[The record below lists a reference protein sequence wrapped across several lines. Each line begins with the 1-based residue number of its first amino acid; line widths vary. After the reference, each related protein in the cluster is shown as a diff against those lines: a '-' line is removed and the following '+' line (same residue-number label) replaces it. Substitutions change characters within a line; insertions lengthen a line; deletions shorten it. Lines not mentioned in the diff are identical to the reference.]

1 MKNKHKAWII
11 GDSALLLGGSIV
23 TAITVANLKTKN
35 KKDSKQD
42 VNESNGLKNN
52 KEELAKMIELLPYPS
67 MAASAKQELKVLLDG
82 ITTSEEMNDF
92 KKSLEEIDTQVSFLK
107 EKISKL
113 SEENHES
120 LNNILNE
127 ANTSEEFKN
136 LTDEVEQKLFF
147 EESKNFINS
156 LNHLS
161 NEEKI
166 AFQEEIVNSK
176 TKEEVELVKN
186 KAKNQND
193 FKAKKES
200 LKLLIDSFTYPGIN
214 KDKENATKESFK
226 SQVESATLENI
237 ANKENEIKEYG
248 NVLKNKVEI
257 LKMVPYTIEN
267 AEGRV
272 EIAKLINEA
281 KSIKDLNIL
290 VPDTWVEHF
299 TIYKKLIED
308 NFEGQQK
315 TNLLNRFNISS
326 ARNIFQEYTINDLR
340 HNIYLTYKNNA
351 LSWVE
356 NNISDQTL
364 KEKHKEEIQALNRT
378 DNADNPDKEASFNQ
392 FTESFNELKNKFESI
407 KNTNAG

>member
-11 GDSALLLGGSIV
+11 GASALLLGGSIV

-35 KKDSKQD
+35 KKDSKQEA
-42 VNESNGLKNN
+42 NESNGLKNN

-67 MAASAKQELKVLLDG
+67 MAASAKQELKILLDG

-92 KKSLEEIDTQVSFLK
+92 KKSLEEIDAQVLSLK

-120 LNNILNE
+120 LNNKLNE

-214 KDKENATKESFK
+214 KDKENETKEYFK
-226 SQVESATLENI
+226 SQVESTTLENI

>member
-11 GDSALLLGGSIV
+11 GASALLLGGSIV

-42 VNESNGLKNN
+42 TNESNGLKNN

-67 MAASAKQELKVLLDG
+67 MAASAKQELKILLDG
-82 ITTSEEMNDF
+82 ITTSEEMNNF
-92 KKSLEEIDTQVSFLK
+92 KKSLEEIDTQVSSLK

-120 LNNILNE
+120 LNNKLNE

-166 AFQEEIVNSK
+166 TFQEEIVNSK

-214 KDKENATKESFK
+214 KDKENETKEYFK

>member
-11 GDSALLLGGSIV
+11 GASALLLGGSIV

-42 VNESNGLKNN
+42 TNESNGLKNN

-67 MAASAKQELKVLLDG
+67 MAASAKQELKILLDG

-92 KKSLEEIDTQVSFLK
+92 KKSLEEIDAQVLSLK

-120 LNNILNE
+120 LNNKLNE

-214 KDKENATKESFK
+214 KDKENETKEYFK
-226 SQVESATLENI
+226 SQVESTTLENI

-299 TIYKKLIED
+299 TVYKKIIED

-326 ARNIFQEYTINDLR
+326 ARNIFEGYTINDLK

>member
-11 GDSALLLGGSIV
+11 GASALLLGGSIV

-35 KKDSKQD
+35 KKDSKQE
-42 VNESNGLKNN
+42 VNESNDLKNR

-67 MAASAKQELKVLLDG
+67 MAASAKQELKILLDG

-92 KKSLEEIDTQVSFLK
+92 KKSLEEIDTQVSSLK

-120 LNNILNE
+120 LNNKLNE

-156 LNHLS
+156 LNYLS

-214 KDKENATKESFK
+214 KDKENETKEYFK
-226 SQVESATLENI
+226 SQVESTTLENI

-248 NVLKNKVEI
+248 NALKKKVEI

>member
-11 GDSALLLGGSIV
+11 GASALLLGGSIV

-35 KKDSKQD
+35 KKDSKQE

-92 KKSLEEIDTQVSFLK
+92 KKSLEEIDTQVSSLK

-120 LNNILNE
+120 LNNKLNE

-214 KDKENATKESFK
+214 KDKENETKEYFK
-226 SQVESATLENI
+226 SQVESTTLENI

-248 NVLKNKVEI
+248 NALKNKVEI

-281 KSIKDLNIL
+281 KSIEELNTL

-299 TIYKKLIED
+299 TVYKKLIED

-378 DNADNPDKEASFNQ
+378 DDADNPDKEASFNQ

>member
-35 KKDSKQD
+35 KKDSKQE

-67 MAASAKQELKVLLDG
+67 MSASAKQELKILLDG
-82 ITTSEEMNDF
+82 ITTSEEMNNF
-92 KKSLEEIDTQVSFLK
+92 KISLEEIDTQVSSLK

-120 LNNILNE
+120 LNNKLNE

-214 KDKENATKESFK
+214 KDKENETKEYFK